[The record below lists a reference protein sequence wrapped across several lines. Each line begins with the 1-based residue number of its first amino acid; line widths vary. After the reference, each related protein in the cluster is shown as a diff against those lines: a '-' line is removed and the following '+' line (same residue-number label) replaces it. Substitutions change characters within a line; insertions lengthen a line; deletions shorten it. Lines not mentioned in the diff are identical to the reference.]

1 MSGLRETCAEFIA
14 ARASQAESGDDYHA
28 IAYMEQTRTG
38 LAMGRLLGTPMSVPH
53 ERVVRAIAVAL
64 DDERRQTQRRMIA
77 ALYWR
82 VGATMVLAERADE
95 RGIHARANRL
105 CMAAGGMYSAAKA
118 MEDACA
124 R

>member
-1 MSGLRETCAEFIA
+1 MRALIQEVRDADESWVGHDPEA
-14 ARASQAESGDDYHA
+14 AGRYWSARGALDAACHPSTIDDDA
-28 IAYMEQTRTG
+28 LDAA
-38 LAMGRLLGTPMSVPH
+38 L
-53 ERVVRAIAVAL
+53 RAIDTEV
-64 DDERRQTQRRMIA
+64 RHTQRRMIA

>member
-14 ARASQAESGDDYHA
+14 AHASQAESGNDCHA

-82 VGATMVLAERADE
+82 AGVAAHLADVSCVFGEQ
-95 RGIHARANRL
+95 RGYTSMRNALIFAARA
-105 CMAAGGMYSAAKA
+105 MEAA
-118 MEDACA
+118 CP

>member
-1 MSGLRETCAEFIA
+1 MIRYDLEFMPSLAGSDSEMVMRADGDWVLHVSHIAE
-14 ARASQAESGDDYHA
+14 
-28 IAYMEQTRTG
+28 
-38 LAMGRLLGTPMSVPH
+38 V
-53 ERVVRAIAVAL
+53 
-64 DDERRQTQRRMIA
+64 RQTQRRMIA